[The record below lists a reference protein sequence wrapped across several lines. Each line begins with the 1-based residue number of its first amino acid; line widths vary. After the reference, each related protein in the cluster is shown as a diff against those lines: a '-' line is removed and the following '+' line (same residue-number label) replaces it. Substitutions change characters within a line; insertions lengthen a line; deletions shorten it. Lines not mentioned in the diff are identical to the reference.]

1 MCVRL
6 LLDINDV
13 SLNWKKITRVL
24 PRARRYALDR
34 IPTVEEIREIV
45 DAAYIRERRLLH
57 LFGIREG
64 AIVNLR
70 VGDYSTIECD
80 KEKPAAGRLV
90 VYSGEIYCFHKS
102 RGMSCIR

>member
-1 MCVRL
+1 MTFHLTGKKLHEYFHVQEDMHL
-6 LLDINDV
+6 TLTLVFV
-13 SLNWKKITRVL
+13 SS
-24 PRARRYALDR
+24 
-34 IPTVEEIREIV
+34 
-45 DAAYIRERRLLH
+45 
-57 LFGIREG
+57 GIREG
-64 AIVNLR
+64 AIVNLT

>member
-1 MCVRL
+1 
-6 LLDINDV
+6 
-13 SLNWKKITRVL
+13 
-24 PRARRYALDR
+24 
-34 IPTVEEIREIV
+34 
-45 DAAYIRERRLLH
+45 
-57 LFGIREG
+57 
-64 AIVNLR
+64 VNLT